1 LLRRFL
7 CSCSAGILILSSS
20 VVYAAEPPVLRGEA
34 ILLMDARSGQVLYQ
48 ENGSERLY
56 PASTTKLLTALV
68 AVEHGDLDQ
77 VIRVSRTAVD
87 KAPDSATCSISEGDE
102 EPLEY
107 LLYGL
112 LLRSG
117 NDCADAIAEGV
128 SGGDPERFI
137 TWMNETAR
145 ELGATHSQFRN
156 PHGLHDPDHYTT
168 AVDLA
173 IIARAALSNPVIARI
188 AATESFDWP
197 GKEQNG
203 TYYNLLN
210 DLLQGYPPFV
220 AGKTGF
226 TEEAGYTLAALAEE
240 GERSLIGVT
249 MGYESRA
256 EEFEDMQQ
264 LFDFGFSE
272 YRVVDAVAEG
282 SAWGDV
288 PVSDGESPSV
298 PVVAAASFPVSA
310 RSDAADDGITVQP
323 RLPDAVSAPVAAG
336 QTIGVL
342 EVTDGHALLGT
353 VPLVARQAVAAVPP
367 AQESGRTGW
376 QIVGVIARV
385 AAGVVAALGLA
396 VLVLRT
402 VARAVRRR
410 RRAAAH
416 ARRRRTVGERGVI
429 TTYRTRTPQ

>member
-1 LLRRFL
+1 
-7 CSCSAGILILSSS
+7 
-20 VVYAAEPPVLRGEA
+20 
-34 ILLMDARSGQVLYQ
+34 MDARSGQVLYQ
-48 ENGSERLY
+48 ENGSARMY

-68 AVEHGDLDQ
+68 AVEHGDLHQ
-77 VIRVSRTAVD
+77 VIRVSRDAID

-128 SGGDPERFI
+128 AGGDPQRFI
-137 TWMNETAR
+137 AWMNETAR
-145 ELGATHSQFRN
+145 ELGATHSHFTN

-168 AVDLA
+168 AADLA
-173 IIARAALSNPVIARI
+173 VIARAALSNPVIARI

-226 TEEAGYTLAALAEE
+226 TEDAGYTLAALAEQ
-240 GERSLIGVT
+240 GESALIGVT

-272 YRVVDAVAEG
+272 YQVVDAVTAG
-282 SAWGDV
+282 SAWGEV

-298 PVVAAASFPVSA
+298 PVMAAASFSVSA
-310 RSDAADDGITVQP
+310 RAGAGDAGVSLQP
-323 RLPDAVSAPVAAG
+323 RLPDSVAAPVEAG
-336 QTIGVL
+336 QAIGVL
-342 EVTDGHALLGT
+342 EVRDGDALLGT
-353 VPLVARQAVAAVPP
+353 VPLVAQQAVAILPP
-367 AQESGRTGW
+367 AQAGSGSAWR
-376 QIVGVIARV
+376 IVGAVARA
-385 AAGVVAALGLA
+385 AAGTAAALALA
-396 VLVLRT
+396 VVVLRT
-402 VARAVRRR
+402 VARVVRRR
-410 RRAAAH
+410 RRLGAQG
-416 ARRRRTVGERGVI
+416 RSRRTVGTRGVI
-429 TTYRTRTPQ
+429 STYRTRTPH